1 MSSLSRTPATIKEL
15 REQLSLLSRSRD
27 NDKIQVLEKEAL
39 LRMPSGA
46 TLKSQGK
53 VVIIL

>member
-1 MSSLSRTPATIKEL
+1 MSSLSRTPATIGEL
-15 REQLSLLSRSRD
+15 KEQLNRLSKARD

-39 LRMPSGA
+39 LRMPSGS
-46 TLKSQGK
+46 TLKSQGR

>member
-39 LRMPSGA
+39 LRMPSGS
-46 TLKSQGK
+46 TLKSQGR

>member
-39 LRMPSGA
+39 LRMPSGS